1 VLGLPVFAQVRG
13 ERGLLAW
20 RKVGEFRKDLKCEGR
35 SVPGGNW
42 LPDVVARG
50 SLVADPVGDT
60 ADDKALRRVVHPDAE

>member
-1 VLGLPVFAQVRG
+1 MARRPHAQLGRVPRPSGASSVLQVLGLPVFAQVRG

-50 SLVADPVGDT
+50 S
-60 ADDKALRRVVHPDAE
+60 